1 MGVHSNG
8 QLLSIPSNLIL
19 VKILLKVVV
28 PPHPTHP
35 QEIVQNLRTENDP
48 TLYFTDLLQLF
59 SHYICYTHKV
69 LNKLAKLGDAIASD
83 LKLSLTH
90 CTDPPTHRGNCLEML
105 KYMLCA

>member
-28 PPHPTHP
+28 PPPG
-35 QEIVQNLRTENDP
+35 IVQNLRTENDP

-83 LKLSLTH
+83 LKLSITH
-90 CTDPPTHRGNCLEML
+90 
-105 KYMLCA
+105 